1 MIITQ
6 NGCSDTSSCYNINTV
21 KISENSFS
29 IFTKIY
35 PNPSSVKIQI
45 IIDDLKFIKNSSIET
60 FNMQG
65 VIIYQSEIINSKFDI
80 DLINQTKGFYFV
92 KISAGE
98 KIFTRKILIE

>member
-1 MIITQ
+1 MIINQ

-21 KISENSFS
+21 EISENSFS

-35 PNPSSVKIQI
+35 PNPSTGKIQI
-45 IIDDLKFIKNSSIET
+45 IIDDLKFIKNCSIEI

-80 DLINQTKGFYFV
+80 EDDLKDIQN
-92 KISAGE
+92 
-98 KIFTRKILIE
+98 LIKLQLCSLPFFMKVCL